1 MMALNPNLK
10 TTENQTIVS
19 GPCIAGRKTAGS
31 GGMEELSGADAA
43 EQLPAATSSA
53 AGKMTAEQA
62 AGLAFLLA
70 GCFGGIHVHDATASQ
85 SIASGS
91 TYTKATCFT
100 DNDPSSNCSSD
111 AANDKITLT
120 KTGYYQ
126 VVGKISTTASAN
138 NILIKLAA
146 FLGGVEQD
154 NCHSETKLAAGDMDT
169 LQVIGIIN
177 CTTENTDLDLRIAHD
192 SASSVEVTIK
202 YANLNVQ
209 WIGNT

>member
-1 MMALNPNLK
+1 MAEIVDADYIKQRLVGISSDHCVRRGDD
-10 TTENQTIVS
+10 IVS
-19 GPCIAGRKTAGS
+19 
-31 GGMEELSGADAA
+31 L
-43 EQLPAATSSA
+43 LPAATSSA

-91 TYTKATCFT
+91 AYTKATCFT
-100 DNDPSSNCSSD
+100 DNDPASNCSAD

-154 NCHSETKLAAGDMDT
+154 NCHSETKMAAGDMDT
-169 LQVIGIIN
+169 LQVIGVID
-177 CTTENTDLDLRIAHD
+177 CTSENTDLDLRLAHD
-192 SASSVEVTIK
+192 SASSVDVTIK

>member
-1 MMALNPNLK
+1 MAGWLYNLLHGWLPG
-10 TTENQTIVS
+10 S
-19 GPCIAGRKTAGS
+19 GFLGRSASGGGPCAL
-31 GGMEELSGADAA
+31 LSGADAVGL
-43 EQLPAATSSA
+43 LPAATSSA
-53 AGKMTAEQA
+53 AGKMTAAQA
-62 AGLAFLLA
+62 EGLAFLLA

-91 TYTKATCFT
+91 AYTKLSCFT
-100 DNDPSSNCSSD
+100 DNDPSSNCSAD

-126 VVGKISTTASAN
+126 VFGKISTTASGN

-146 FLGGVEQD
+146 FLGDVEQN
-154 NCHSETKLAAGDMDT
+154 NCHSQVKLGAAGDMNT
-169 LQVIGIIN
+169 LHVIGIID
-177 CTTENTDLDLRIAHD
+177 CTSENTDLDLRLAHD
-192 SASSVEVTIK
+192 STSSVDVTIK